1 MNAYEKRLME
11 YLQQMEL
18 RMHGTNVRV
27 DESIDQ
33 KCKEH
38 CDNLRRELGL
48 GQYSRKIFRA
58 MALVIMLLLVYYF
71 SGCSGGSRGSK
82 LMLEWNCR
90 NSLVVILFCEL
101 VCFECYAC
109 IFTKWSISLRTW
121 QLKSF
126 GKLLTLDKYLCKLL
140 PKCINT
146 TKM

>member
-18 RMHGTNVRV
+18 RMHAANVRV
-27 DESIDQ
+27 DESIDR

-38 CDNLRRELGL
+38 CDNLRQELGL

-82 LMLEWNCR
+82 LMLE
-90 NSLVVILFCEL
+90 
-101 VCFECYAC
+101 
-109 IFTKWSISLRTW
+109 
-121 QLKSF
+121 
-126 GKLLTLDKYLCKLL
+126 
-140 PKCINT
+140 
-146 TKM
+146 